1 MLGSD
6 LAPHLDRDAVLYVD
20 SSLDLTLCAMA
31 IARDNAHAVN
41 AWLTLGT
48 LRRPTPDERALWRST
63 PDRSW
68 RAVVVQPFVL
78 IQALN

>member
-1 MLGSD
+1 
-6 LAPHLDRDAVLYVD
+6 
-20 SSLDLTLCAMA
+20 MA

-48 LRRPTPDERALWRST
+48 LRRPTPDERTLWRST
-63 PDRSW
+63 PERTW